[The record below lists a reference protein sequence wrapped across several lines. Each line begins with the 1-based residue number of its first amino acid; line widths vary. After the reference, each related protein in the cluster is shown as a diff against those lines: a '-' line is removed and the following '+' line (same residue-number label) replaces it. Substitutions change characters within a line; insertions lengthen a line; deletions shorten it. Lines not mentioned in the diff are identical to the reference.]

1 MKWVT
6 ETLDQRVDDELNA
19 LPSALRA
26 RLSRIV
32 ELIEPVGPGAG
43 PRATHQASG
52 GQAMGNTRQGTGR
65 DCQSDICHCNRETA
79 RNPSCFCQES
89 TENA

>member
-1 MKWVT
+1 MKWVA

-32 ELIEPVGPGAG
+32 ELI
-43 PRATHQASG
+43 
-52 GQAMGNTRQGTGR
+52 
-65 DCQSDICHCNRETA
+65 CQSASKFE
-79 RNPSCFCQES
+79 
-89 TENA
+89 